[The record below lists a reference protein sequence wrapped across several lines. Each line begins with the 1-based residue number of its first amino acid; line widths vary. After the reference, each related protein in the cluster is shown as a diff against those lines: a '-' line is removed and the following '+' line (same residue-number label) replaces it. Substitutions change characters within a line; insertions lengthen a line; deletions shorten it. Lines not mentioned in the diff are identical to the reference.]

1 MANKEISVT
10 IRARDYASAAFE
22 KVRTTL
28 NSIRDRTVNIRANTG
43 TAQAAVQGIKDKL
56 ASIRDKVVN
65 VKADTGTAQAAVQGI
80 KEKLAD
86 IRDKVVK
93 VSVDTSGAAG
103 SIAGVKESLGG
114 FDLKAAVAT
123 AALSVAGKAFSAAI
137 TVVENALS
145 AGKAAFIDYN
155 AQLEQTRVAFA
166 SMLGSEAQA
175 NAMIGNLQKFAAE
188 TPFEMPG
195 IRDAAQQLLAFGYD
209 ADEIIPTL
217 TALGNAA
224 SGLGK
229 GDVGFGQ
236 LAFVFGQIRTTGK
249 LMGNDVM
256 QLAQLGVPVKDILA
270 KNLGLTKEELANVG
284 ELGIDANTAIR
295 ALTDGMNERFPEMMK
310 KQSETFEGVLS
321 NIKDN
326 IGQAFGLT
334 GLPLFEEAKRVLL
347 EIKNITDTMLTN
359 AQSGKNLF
367 AGILPDDLIAKVTAF
382 GENVKKVFAGLAP
395 ALEPMLWGLSKV
407 ANVLLDV
414 GSIALT
420 ALRPIVPLVSAI
432 WSVVS
437 AVIGVI
443 AELLDSVLAGALTLE
458 THVADAMDYIYSIIA
473 DQWNRIY
480 SITADLWN
488 SATEVVRD
496 FCMAAIEF
504 IAGLVAEIADVVSP
518 IVDTFAAAFQAA
530 ADFVYNAMAT
540 AAGYVRDFIAVVD
553 EAIASVK
560 ELAVVKAA
568 TSLGN
573 GITAVMDW
581 VGGAVEETRERGR
594 VSLAMHGFG
603 SRKTID
609 SGAPDDGIIIPYR
622 TDAPPAKDDEGTWS
636 GVSQEST
643 GGTSAGRSG
652 IDAAERE
659 AQRLA
664 ERIER
669 LTEKVQ
675 QSVASLAHDIIG
687 EVGTT
692 YEKGM
697 DALHQ
702 KMEQMEAAIAEA
714 SAFGIDT
721 TALRAKLDEYANIV
735 KEKVTK
741 AWREANED
749 IRQETALTWAEV
761 RQDARAEAEAAYQIG
776 VTRLAREKENRLKE
790 VAMTKDSAEARVAV
804 EQWAAAEMAKLD
816 RQRIEAL
823 RAVNSKRI
831 ALMQEQGDLLGLRSY
846 LQENGDAQQMDI
858 DLAGQQELA
867 KAYVKIWNDA
877 HRSVASYLA
886 DAADV
891 VYGTLSN
898 SIEEFIRGT
907 KSALNVF
914 KDFASSILSM
924 MAKIAAQ
931 RLAANIMGGLFGGGK
946 AAAAV
951 TGAAATMGAT
961 GKYSFPTGVSFSKG
975 YARPSLL
982 SVPAFAKGGIVTAPT
997 LAMIG
1002 EGGVH
1007 EAVIPLN
1014 ERNLST
1020 LGGGGQGKAPTVVVN
1035 ITNRT
1040 DSRVSVENKRFDAS
1054 LRKMVLDIVVDGA
1067 SRDVGGFKS
1076 NLKTALGR

>member
-56 ASIRDKVVN
+56 ASIRDKVV
-65 VKADTGTAQAAVQGI
+65 
-80 KEKLAD
+80 
-86 IRDKVVK
+86 K
-93 VSVDTSGAAG
+93 VSVDTRGAEE
-103 SIAGVKESLGG
+103 SIAGVKESLAN
-114 FDLKAAVAT
+114 FNSKAAVVAG
-123 AALSVAGKAFSAAI
+123 ALSAVG
-137 TVVENALS
+137 NALS

-367 AGILPDDLIAKVTAF
+367 AGILPDDLLAKVTAF
-382 GENVKKVFAGLAP
+382 GENAKKVFAGLAP
-395 ALEPMLWGLSKV
+395 MLEPFLQSLSKI

-414 GSIALT
+414 GSIAL
-420 ALRPIVPLVSAI
+420 ASLRPIIPVITLIGQVFFALV
-432 WSVVS
+432 
-437 AVIGVI
+437 GVI
-443 AELLDSVLAGALTLE
+443 ADVTDAFLESFLTIRTNAADSFDKIYAVIAE
-458 THVADAMDYIYSIIA
+458 TW
-473 DQWNRIY
+473 QWAKE
-480 SITADLWN
+480 T
-488 SATEVVRD
+488 VKD
-496 FCMAAIEF
+496 FCIAAVEF
-504 IAGLVAEIADVVSP
+504 IAGLVAEIDEAVSP
-518 IVDTFAAAFQAA
+518 VVDTFANAFHAA
-530 ADFVYNAMAT
+530 ADFVRSAMERAI
-540 AAGYVRDFIAVVD
+540 GYVRTFIAWVD

-560 ELAVVKAA
+560 ELAFVKAA
-568 TSLGN
+568 SN
-573 GITAVMDW
+573 VI
-581 VGGAVEETRERGR
+581 GGASDVVGNAAGDVRQKGR
-594 VSLAMHGFG
+594 ARLAGWGFYG
-603 SRKTID
+603 GH
-609 SGAPDDGIIIPYR
+609 SGGDGVDGDIIIPER
-622 TDAPPAKDDEGTWS
+622 TEVQPQRAHAPSWDTAG
-636 GVSQEST
+636 GGT
-643 GGTSAGRSG
+643 GGGGAAGGTRSAA
-652 IDAAERE
+652 DPAERE

-675 QSVASLAHDIIG
+675 QSVASLAHDITG
-687 EVGTT
+687 EVGTA

-697 DALHQ
+697 DALSQ
-702 KMEQMEAAIAEA
+702 KMEQMETEIKEA
-714 SAFGIDT
+714 SDLGIDT
-721 TALRAKLDEYANIV
+721 SVLRAKLDEYANLV

-776 VTRLAREKENRLKE
+776 VTKLAREKENRLKE
-790 VAMTKDSAEARVAV
+790 VAMTQDSAEARVAV
-804 EQWAAAEMAKLD
+804 EQWAAAELARLD
-816 RQRIEAL
+816 KERLNAL

-846 LQENGDAQQMDI
+846 LRENGDAQQMDI

-886 DAADV
+886 NAADV

-914 KDFASSILSM
+914 KDFAGSILSM

-931 RLAANIMGGLFGGGK
+931 RLAANIIGGLFGGGK